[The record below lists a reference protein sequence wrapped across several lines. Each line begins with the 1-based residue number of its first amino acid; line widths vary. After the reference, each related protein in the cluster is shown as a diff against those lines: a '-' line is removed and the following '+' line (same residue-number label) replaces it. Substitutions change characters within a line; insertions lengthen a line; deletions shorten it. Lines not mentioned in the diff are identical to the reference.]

1 MKVPEVEKEYAL
13 SSGASL
19 ANGWIQMA
27 IPLSDFTANDA
38 TYRPAYVNQF
48 AILSFGAGSM
58 LITDVALSGSGT
70 VYKNAMEDKIAE
82 AQTLLTNHTVGT
94 EDGNV
99 SQETHDALNSAI
111 ENAQSFISGS
121 IPAQSAITTALKTLL
136 LAMKDF
142 ENNII
147 KSAPDTLPP
156 APTINS
162 ANVISLLNSSG
173 TYIDFN
179 VQNWNPGWGQAGSI
193 TDASIAGKT
202 IKLLDLKVNSGG
214 AAYQGVAIDETNGIN
229 ITGKTKLHM
238 SIWTAN
244 GQQFSVYAI
253 SSGAEQ
259 QLLTG
264 PLTKNQWN
272 DIVID
277 IATSDFTK
285 VIQLKFTAATD
296 IGGPENV
303 AVGQY
308 YLDNIYFA
316 NE

>member
-1 MKVPEVEKEYAL
+1 
-13 SSGASL
+13 
-19 ANGWIQMA
+19 
-27 IPLSDFTANDA
+27 
-38 TYRPAYVNQF
+38 
-48 AILSFGAGSM
+48 
-58 LITDVALSGSGT
+58 
-70 VYKNAMEDKIAE
+70 
-82 AQTLLTNHTVGT
+82 
-94 EDGNV
+94 
-99 SQETHDALNSAI
+99 
-111 ENAQSFISGS
+111 
-121 IPAQSAITTALKTLL
+121 
-136 LAMKDF
+136 
-142 ENNII
+142 
-147 KSAPDTLPP
+147 
-156 APTINS
+156 
-162 ANVISLLNSSG
+162 
-173 TYIDFN
+173 
-179 VQNWNPGWGQAGSI
+179 
-193 TDASIAGKT
+193 
-202 IKLLDLKVNSGG
+202 
-214 AAYQGVAIDETNGIN
+214 
-229 ITGKTKLHM
+229 M